1 LDRVTRFTDD
11 DPIRR
16 VNREGVLLLGGGRA
30 LLMQVA
36 HPSVAQGVADHS
48 DFESD
53 PWSRLVGT
61 LEAVYTIVFGTD
73 EQADRTAA
81 VVHAV
86 HERVTGEGYRAN
98 DPALLCWVNATLVD
112 TGLRV
117 YSTLVGPL
125 STADQEAYYRQ
136 ATEVAELL
144 GCPRSKQPP
153 DLASFRDYVR
163 TMVGS
168 LEVTDTARTLADSIW
183 RPDLPVPGPLVGP
196 PFSLAKFLTVGMLP
210 APLRQQYGLR
220 WDRRR
225 KAALVRA
232 LAAAKVAYPLL
243 PRPLR
248 EAPKTFFLARAA

>member
-1 LDRVTRFTDD
+1 MSRFRDD

-73 EQADRTAA
+73 EQADRMAA
-81 VVHAV
+81 AVHAV
-86 HERVTGEGYRAN
+86 HERVVGDGYRAN

-112 TGLRV
+112 TALRV
-117 YSTLVGPL
+117 YTTVVGPL
-125 STADQEAYYRQ
+125 SARDQETLYQQ
-136 ATEVAELL
+136 AAEVAELL
-144 GCPRSKQPP
+144 GCPRSEQPR
-153 DLASFRDYVR
+153 DLADFKDYVR

-168 LEVTDTARTLADSIW
+168 VEVTPAARNLAESIW
-183 RPDLPVPGPLVGP
+183 RPQVPVPAPLVGP
-196 PFSLAKFLTVGMLP
+196 PSALARFLTVGMLP
-210 APLRQQYGLR
+210 APLRLQYGLR

-225 KAALVRA
+225 KAAFVRA
-232 LAAAKVAYPLL
+232 LVAARATYPLL

>member
-1 LDRVTRFTDD
+1 LRFSDD

-48 DFESD
+48 DFQAD
-53 PWSRLVGT
+53 PWSRLIGT

-73 EQADRTAA
+73 EQADRMAA
-81 VVHAV
+81 SVHAV
-86 HERVTGEGYRAN
+86 HERVVGDGYRAN

-112 TGLRV
+112 TALRV
-117 YSTLVGPL
+117 YSTIVGPL
-125 STADQEAYYRQ
+125 SPRDQELLYQQ
-136 ATEVAELL
+136 AAEVAELL
-144 GCPRSKQPP
+144 GCPRSEQPAG
-153 DLASFRDYVR
+153 LAEFRDYVR

-168 LEVTDTARTLADSIW
+168 VEVTPVARNLAASIW
-183 RPDLPVPGPLVGP
+183 RPQVPVPAPLVGP
-196 PFSLAKFLTVGMLP
+196 PFALAKFLTVGMLP
-210 APLRQQYGLR
+210 APLRLQYGLR

-225 KAALVRA
+225 KAAFVRG
-232 LAAAKVAYPLL
+232 LAAARATYPLL
-243 PRPLR
+243 PRPVR

>member
-1 LDRVTRFTDD
+1 MSRFADD

-36 HPSVAQGVADHS
+36 HPSVAKGVAEHS

-53 PWSRLVGT
+53 PWRRLVGT

-73 EQADRTAA
+73 EQADRMAA
-81 VVHAV
+81 VVRSV
-86 HERVTGEGYRAN
+86 HDRVVGDDYRAN

-112 TGLRV
+112 TALRV
-117 YSTLVGPL
+117 YSTVIGPL

-144 GCPRSKQPP
+144 GCPRSEQPP
-153 DLASFRDYVR
+153 DLASFREYVR
-163 TMVGS
+163 TMVAS
-168 LEVTDTARTLADSIW
+168 VEVTQTARGLSQSIW
-183 RPDLPVPGPLVGP
+183 RPDLPVPAPLTGP
-196 PFSLAKFLTVGMLP
+196 PFALARFLTVGMLP

-232 LAAAKVAYPLL
+232 LAAARVAYPLL

-248 EAPKTFFLARAA
+248 EAPKTYFLSRAA

>member
-1 LDRVTRFTDD
+1 MARFADD

-36 HPSVAQGVADHS
+36 HPAVAQGVAEHS

-61 LEAVYTIVFGTD
+61 LEAMYTIVFGTD
-73 EQADRTAA
+73 EQAERMAA

-86 HERVTGEGYRAN
+86 HERVTGDGYRAN
-98 DPALLCWVNATLVD
+98 DPALLCWVNATLFD
-112 TGLRV
+112 TGLRM
-117 YSTLVGPL
+117 YSTLIGPL

-136 ATEVAELL
+136 ASEVAELL
-144 GCPRSKQPP
+144 GCPRSEQPP
-153 DLASFRDYVR
+153 DLASFRDYMR
-163 TMVGS
+163 TMVGT
-168 LEVTDTARTLADSIW
+168 LEVTPPARKVSAAIW
-183 RPDLPVPGPLVGP
+183 RPDLPVPAPLTGP
-196 PFSLAKFLTVGMLP
+196 PFALAKFVTAGMLP
-210 APLRQQYGLR
+210 APLRHQYGLV

-232 LAAAKVAYPLL
+232 LAAARVAYPLL

-248 EAPKTFFLARAA
+248 EAPKSYFLSRAA